1 MSYGQKSV
9 VGVIFQNSY
18 GTAGSVSS
26 IHFIP
31 FLSENLK
38 LNIPPMYSENIRGVF
53 DEGDTYEGPRT
64 VDGDIETEAQPIA
77 VGAMLKTVL
86 EETANVN
93 SGAIYTRTFK
103 PRTSDF
109 GGDDGPTANNPVTIY
124 TYLDTGSA
132 MLYSDMN
139 GSALELS
146 LANGEF
152 LKAKVS
158 FVGGTFQQNAAAAAS
173 FPSGKRWTW
182 DTASVTFGGSAVDEV
197 MDLTITIDDGALSAM
212 HTLNNSKYPA
222 RVKRTGFRTISVDGT
237 LKFDTQSEY
246 QQFISQSER
255 ELIVHCKGVT
265 EIQSGYYESIT
276 VKLPLMRYEEAAP
289 TAEGPGQIEMAVTA
303 RGKYSV
309 TSGTGLEITHVSTQ
323 VAY

>member
-1 MSYGQKSV
+1 MSYGQKSA
-9 VGVIFQNSY
+9 VGIIFQNSY

-31 FLSENLK
+31 FLSETLK
-38 LNIPPMYSENIRGVF
+38 LNKPPLYSENMRGIF
-53 DEGDTYEGPRT
+53 DEGDTYEGPNT
-64 VDGDIETEAQPIA
+64 VEGDIETEAQPIA
-77 VGAMLKTVL
+77 LGAMIKTVM
-86 EETANVN
+86 EEVTVVT
-93 SGAIYTRTFK
+93 SGSVYTRTFK

-139 GSALELS
+139 GSILELS

-158 FVGGTFQQNAAAAAS
+158 FVGGTFQQNASAAAS

-182 DTASVTFGGSAVDEV
+182 DTASVSFGGTAVDEV
-197 MDLTITIDDGALSAM
+197 MNLTITLDDGALQAM

-222 RVKRTGFRTISVDGT
+222 RVKRTGFRTIAISGT

-246 QQFISQSER
+246 QEFISQSER
-255 ELIVHCKGVT
+255 ALVVHCQGT
-265 EIQSGYYESIT
+265 TQIQSGYYESIT
-276 VKLPLMRYEEAAP
+276 LKLPTMRYEEASP
-289 TAEGPGQIEMAVTA
+289 TAEGPGQIEMSITA

-309 TSGTGLEITHVSTQ
+309 TSGTAYEITHVSTQ
-323 VAY
+323 TAY